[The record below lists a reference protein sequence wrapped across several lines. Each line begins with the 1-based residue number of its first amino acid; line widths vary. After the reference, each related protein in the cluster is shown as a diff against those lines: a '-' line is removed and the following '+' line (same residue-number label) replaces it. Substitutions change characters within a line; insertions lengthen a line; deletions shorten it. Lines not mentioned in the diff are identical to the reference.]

1 MNKCLLGCGYLFPSP
16 LSCLCVLHF
25 PSPTSQVHTEPA
37 STIHLGFIAV
47 GGRLTEYKEY
57 ANTRA
62 HLFPVAAVTLP
73 TDLMALNNTHYYL
86 SSAGGWKSKWV
97 LRAAFLLEARG
108 EHGGEFIS
116 YIPESAFSGF

>member
-1 MNKCLLGCGYLFPSP
+1 MCYTSLHP
-16 LSCLCVLHF
+16 LHRYI
-25 PSPTSQVHTEPA
+25 PNPA

-57 ANTRA
+57 GNTRA
-62 HLFPVAAVTLP
+62 YLFPVAAVTLP
-73 TDLMALNNTHYYL
+73 TDLMALSNTHYFL

-97 LRAAFLLEARG
+97 LRAVFLLEARG
-108 EHGGEFIS
+108 EHRGKFIS